1 MVTAPLWLWFSLANP
16 LLAVDG
22 NSTCP
27 TPREVAD
34 RVAAL
39 LPVEHAAVERD
50 VVQVDNQGSAV
61 RVQLRRPDGR
71 IVGERTLQ
79 KRFGCADL
87 AAAAAIVVA
96 AWESDVHPEFLR
108 SLAAPPRPPAVEPVT
123 VVAPPTAMP
132 PAASSSLGA
141 AFDIGI
147 ALTGAVAPD
156 QGGAGPALGGLLVAS
171 WTPAAR
177 GFGARLG
184 AQASSERQMRLPS
197 GDVRWRR
204 AALSGGVQYR
214 IALQAGRWLLDL
226 HADALVARVSVHGVG
241 FAISNLSDTGVD
253 PGVGAGVRLLWHAG
267 IVAPWLELAGGG
279 WLRRQVV
286 VEDPTRASRALPRL
300 EANMAIGVS
309 YCACP

>member
-1 MVTAPLWLWFSLANP
+1 MVTVPLWLWFSLANP
-16 LLAVDG
+16 LLAVEG
-22 NSTCP
+22 NSPCP

-50 VVQVDNQGSAV
+50 IVQVDSAGSAV

-108 SLAAPPRPPAVEPVT
+108 SLQTPQGPPAVEPVA
-123 VVAPPTAMP
+123 VVAPPAAAP
-132 PAASSSLGA
+132 PPVSPSQGA
-141 AFDIGI
+141 YDIGL
-147 ALTGAVAPD
+147 ALTGAIAPD
-156 QGGAGPALGGLLVAS
+156 EGGAGPALGGLLAAS
-171 WTPAAR
+171 WTPTAR

-184 AQASSERQMRLPS
+184 AQASGERQMHLPS

-214 IALQAGRWLLDL
+214 LALQAGRWLLDL
-226 HADALVARVSVHGVG
+226 HADALVARVTMHGVG
-241 FAISNLSDTGVD
+241 FAISNLSDTGID
-253 PGVGAGVRLLWHAG
+253 PGLGAGVRLLWHAG

-286 VEDPTRASRALPRL
+286 VEDPTQASRALPRL
-300 EANMAIGVS
+300 EANMAVGVS